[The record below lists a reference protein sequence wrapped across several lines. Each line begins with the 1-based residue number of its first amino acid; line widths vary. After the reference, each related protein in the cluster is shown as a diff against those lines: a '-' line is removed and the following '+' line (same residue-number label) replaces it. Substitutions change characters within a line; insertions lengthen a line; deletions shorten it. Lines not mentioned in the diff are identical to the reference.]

1 MILRRALLTAAI
13 LAALGL
19 AAACGPSM
27 QPVKLSVKGNLPD
40 ASVTV
45 DDVFLGSLNYVS
57 KHGVALPP
65 GKHRITVERVGYFPW
80 DKLVEATEQP
90 IVLDIQLTPI
100 PD

>member
-1 MILRRALLTAAI
+1 MFLRRALSTAI
-13 LAALGL
+13 LATTAF

-40 ASVTV
+40 ATVTV
-45 DDVFLGSLNYVS
+45 DDVLLGSLNYVS

-80 DKLVEATEQP
+80 DKLVLATDQP
-90 IVLDIQLTPI
+90 LVLDIQLTPI